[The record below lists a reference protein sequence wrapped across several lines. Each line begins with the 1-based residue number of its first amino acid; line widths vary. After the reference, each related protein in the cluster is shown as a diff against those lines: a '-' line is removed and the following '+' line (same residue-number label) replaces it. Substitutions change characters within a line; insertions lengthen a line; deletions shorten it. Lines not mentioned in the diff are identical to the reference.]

1 MKIKAK
7 SERMHSESGQS
18 LLESA
23 ITLPFIIYM
32 LFNAIN
38 AGYFWAVSLKLA
50 TAPRIGVEY
59 SIMGTTS
66 TVQQQTPP
74 VGSVTTLIYTNVTNS
89 IGSSASTTPV
99 RVCTLNQGQVS
110 NGSVLIPLCQT
121 PNGGTFTSYPQY
133 ADPEAPPAAG
143 GSGLISNQVDIVY
156 TVNPLISGAFLVV
169 GNAPLTLHKVVV
181 MRAIGA

>member
-1 MKIKAK
+1 MKIKAN
-7 SERMHSESGQS
+7 SNLIHGQSGQS

-50 TAPRIGVEY
+50 TAPRQGVEY
-59 SIMGTTS
+59 SIMGTSS

-74 VGSVTTLIYTNVTNS
+74 VGGVTTLIYANASNS
-89 IGSSASTTPV
+89 IGSSAATTPL
-99 RVCTLNQGQVS
+99 RACTMNQGLVS
-110 NGSVLIPLCQT
+110 NGSYLVPNCTT
-121 PNGGTFTSYPQY
+121 PNGGSFTAYTQY
-133 ADPEAPPAAG
+133 ADPEAPPSSG
-143 GSGLISNQVDIVY
+143 GAGLILNQVDIIY
-156 TVNPLISGAFLVV
+156 TVNPLISGPFLVV
-169 GNAPLTLHKVVV
+169 GSKPITLHKVVV